1 MPNAAPPTLDDA
13 RAVLRDVFGHD
24 DFRGIQPDAIG
35 RTLAGQHTLVLMP
48 TGGGKS
54 VCYQVPALLFDGLT
68 VVLSPLVALMK
79 DQVDALVAKGVDAA
93 YINATLTRKERDARY
108 ANLRAGRYKLLYV
121 TPERFRKGDFRAAL
135 AERDIDL
142 FAIDEA
148 HCVSGWGH
156 DFRPDYTRLA
166 ELRNVMGNPTTLAL
180 TATATPRVQQDIVTQ
195 LGLDDGMAILS
206 EGIDRPNLSLD
217 VAEVWGDDDKLDAI
231 VAAAK
236 DLENKGDSGLRPDGG
251 QDARPTACPTA
262 SGGGGGSGVVYFA
275 LIRTLESFSEQ
286 LRERGVA
293 HLCYH
298 GKLERRQRK
307 RVQDDFLSDSPD
319 KLPSHRLVLATNAFG
334 MGIDKPDIRF
344 VMHAE
349 VPGSVEGYY
358 QEIGRAGRD
367 GMPAR
372 CTLLYDERDLE
383 TQMMFIRWS
392 NPGDEYLQRVVHHLE
407 HDAEQ
412 VHAFGTDWLREKLHH
427 KQRGDFRLET
437 ALNLLYR
444 HGVIDTPP
452 PKLDTARPPAIED
465 AMQSGQ
471 LEVVADLPAA
481 LLDEDR
487 LAEKLRGDQQR
498 LYGMVEY
505 VRCDG
510 DRRSFLNS
518 YFGVAPEVGADP

>member
-1 MPNAAPPTLDDA
+1 MPRPDPPTPTLDDA
-13 RAVLRDVFGHD
+13 RSVLRDVFGHN
-24 DFRGIQPDAIG
+24 DFRGQQTEAIE
-35 RTLAGQHTLVLMP
+35 RTLAGSHTLVLMP

-54 VCYQVPALLFDGLT
+54 VCYQVPALLLDGLT

-93 YINATLTRKERDARY
+93 YINATLTRRERDERY
-108 ANLRAGRYKLLYV
+108 TNLREGKYKLLYV
-121 TPERFRKGDFRAAL
+121 TPERFRKDEFRAAL
-135 AERDIDL
+135 ATRTISL
-142 FAIDEA
+142 LAIDEA

-156 DFRPDYTRLA
+156 DFRPDYTKLA
-166 ELRNVMGNPTTLAL
+166 ELRQVMGNPTTIAL
-180 TATATPRVQQDIVTQ
+180 TATATPRVQSDIVKQ
-195 LGLDDGMAILS
+195 LGLDSEMETLS
-206 EGIDRPNLSLD
+206 EGIDRPNLSLEVD
-217 VAEVWGDDDKLDAI
+217 EVWGDDEKLDAI
-231 VAAAK
+231 VKTANTLQNEGEA
-236 DLENKGDSGLRPDGG
+236 GLRPVTG
-251 QDARPTACPTA
+251 RNACPPT
-262 SGGGGGSGVVYFA
+262 SGAGIVYFA
-275 LIRTLESFSEQ
+275 LIRTLETISEQ
-286 LRERGVA
+286 LRQRGVP

-298 GKLERRQRK
+298 GKLERQQRK
-307 RVQDDFLSDSPD
+307 RVQDDFLSSDPD
-319 KLPSHRLVLATNAFG
+319 KPAGHRLVLATNAFG

-367 GMPAR
+367 GKPAR

-392 NPGDEYLQRVVHHLE
+392 NPGAEYLQRVVHHLE

-412 VHAFGTDWLREKLHH
+412 VHAFGIDWLREKLHH

-444 HGVIDTPP
+444 HGVIDTPT

-471 LEVVADLPAA
+471 LDVVADLPDA
-481 LLDEDR
+481 LLDKDR
-487 LAEKLRGDQQR
+487 LADKLRGDQQR

-505 VRCDG
+505 VRCDD
-510 DRRSFLNS
+510 DRRAFLNT
-518 YFGVAPEVGADP
+518 YFGVATGSEADHDGASL

>member
-1 MPNAAPPTLDDA
+1 MTRPKTTSPTLDDA
-13 RAVLRDVFGHD
+13 RGVLRGVFGHD
-24 DFRGIQPDAIG
+24 DFRGQQRDAIE
-35 RTLAGQHTLVLMP
+35 RTLAGKHTLVLMP

-54 VCYQVPALLFDGLT
+54 ACYQVPALLFNGLT
-68 VVLSPLVALMK
+68 LVLSPLVALMK
-79 DQVDALVAKGVDAA
+79 DQVDALLAKGIDAT

-108 ANLRAGRYKLLYV
+108 NALSAGQYKLLYV
-121 TPERFRKGDFRAAL
+121 TPERFRKDEFRAAL
-135 AERDIDL
+135 ATRTIDL
-142 FAIDEA
+142 LAIDEA

-156 DFRPDYTRLA
+156 DFRPDYTKLA
-166 ELRNVMGNPTTLAL
+166 ELRRVMGNPTTIAL
-180 TATATPRVQQDIVTQ
+180 TATATPRVQQDIVQQ
-195 LGLDDGMAILS
+195 LGLAPDMAVLS
-206 EGIDRPNLSLD
+206 KGIDRPNLSLE
-217 VAEVWGDDDKLDAI
+217 VSEVWGDDDKLDAI
-231 VAAAK
+231 AQAAK
-236 DLENKGDSGLRPDGG
+236 TLDGI
-251 QDARPTACPTA
+251 DAPSVDRLGACPT
-262 SGGGGGSGVVYFA
+262 GGSGIVYFA
-275 LIRTLESFSEQ
+275 LIRSLESFSEQ

-298 GKLERRQRK
+298 GKLERQQRK
-307 RVQDDFLSDSPD
+307 RVQDLFLSDEAD
-319 KLPSHRLVLATNAFG
+319 KPAGHRLVLATNAFG

-344 VMHAE
+344 VLHAE

-367 GMPAR
+367 GWPAR

-392 NPGDEYLQRVVHHLE
+392 NPDTAYLQRVVHHLE

-412 VHAFGTDWLREKLHH
+412 VHAFGIDWLREKLHH

-452 PKLDTARPPAIED
+452 PKLDSARPMAIED

-471 LEVVADLPAA
+471 LEVIADLPDA
-481 LLDEDR
+481 LLDEER
-487 LAEKLRGDQQR
+487 LADKLRGDQQR

-505 VRCDG
+505 ARCEDG
-510 DRRSFLNS
+510 RRAFLND
-518 YFGVAPEVGADP
+518 YFGVGAPSPTEPGR

>member
-1 MPNAAPPTLDDA
+1 MHRPNTATPTLENA
-13 RAVLRDVFGHD
+13 RTVMRDVFGHD
-24 DFRGIQPDAIG
+24 GFRGQQAAAIG

-54 VCYQVPALLFDGLT
+54 VCYQVPALLLDGLT

-79 DQVDALVAKGVDAA
+79 DQVDALVTKGVDAV

-108 ANLRAGRYKLLYV
+108 AGVRDGRYKLLYV
-121 TPERFRKGDFRAAL
+121 TPERFRKDDFRAAL
-135 AERDIDL
+135 ATRTVSL
-142 FAIDEA
+142 LAIDEA

-156 DFRPDYTRLA
+156 DFRPDYTKLA
-166 ELRNVMGNPTTLAL
+166 ELSGVMGNPTTLAL
-180 TATATPRVQQDIVTQ
+180 TATATPHVQRDIVKQ
-195 LGLDDGMAILS
+195 LGLDGGMAILS

-217 VAEVWGDDDKLDAI
+217 VCEVWGEDEKLDAI
-231 VAAAK
+231 VEAARR
-236 DLENKGDSGLRPDGG
+236 LQNIGESGLRPDGG
-251 QDARPTACPTA
+251 QDARPTQ
-262 SGGGGGSGVVYFA
+262 GSGIVYFA
-275 LIRTLESFSEQ
+275 LIRTLEAFSEQ
-286 LRERGVA
+286 LRQSGVP

-298 GKLERRQRK
+298 GKLERQQRK
-307 RVQDDFLSDSPD
+307 HVQDRFLSGDPEKPAGD
-319 KLPSHRLVLATNAFG
+319 RLVLATNAFG

-344 VMHAE
+344 VLHAE

-367 GMPAR
+367 GQPAT
-372 CTLLYDERDLE
+372 CKLLYDERDLE

-392 NPGDEYLQRVVHHLE
+392 NPDTEYLQRVVHHLE

-412 VHAFGTDWLREKLHH
+412 VHAFGIDWLREKLHH

-444 HGVIDTPP
+444 HGVIAPRRSREGAAP
-452 PKLDTARPPAIED
+452 LYIEE
-465 AMQSGQ
+465 AMGQ
-471 LEVVADLPAA
+471 GLVEVINDLPEA
-481 LLDEDR
+481 LLNADK

-505 VRCDG
+505 VRCEG
-510 DRRSFLNS
+510 DCRAFLNE
-518 YFGVAPEVGADP
+518 YFGVAPGIDQQTDGADA